1 VNFYNSQA
9 HKKGKRIGGF
19 TLVEAIIGIS
29 VLGLGIASTV
39 GALTK
44 FNALASTSRNGTGAY
59 TALMNQVDLIQSL
72 SPFNPQKMNDRADCD
87 NIIHTQI
94 PRDYCNTPPTY
105 DLTVGTHTYNN
116 IPVYQDPNS
125 GVIVTGTMTVVVT
138 DISATIANTYRFQ
151 ITINYTYLTRN
162 YSLSMST
169 IRTSDI

>member
-59 TALMNQVDLIQSL
+59 TALVNQVDLIQSL

-87 NIIHTQI
+87 NIIHTQV
-94 PRDYCNTPPTY
+94 PRDYCNTPATY

>member
-9 HKKGKRIGGF
+9 HKKGSRIGGF
-19 TLVEAIIGIS
+19 TLVEAVIGIS

-59 TALMNQVDLIQSL
+59 TALINQVDLIQSM

-87 NIIHTQI
+87 NIIHAQI
-94 PRDYCNTPPTY
+94 PKDYCNTPATY

-151 ITINYTYLTRN
+151 VTINYTYLSRN
-162 YSLSMST
+162 YSLSTST